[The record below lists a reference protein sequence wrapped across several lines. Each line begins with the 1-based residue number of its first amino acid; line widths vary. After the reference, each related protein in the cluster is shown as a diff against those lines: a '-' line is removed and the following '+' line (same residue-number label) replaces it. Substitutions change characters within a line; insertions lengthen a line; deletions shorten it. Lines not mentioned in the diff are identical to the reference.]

1 MADREMECGIVTR
14 IVSRKTGMYTRGI
27 VGIDGWAN
35 FAVALKTYADC
46 RQVPA
51 SNGPSEDTN
60 QNSVYLMLM
69 GYALEDLAKC
79 IIAHKAYNQKIEDVK
94 DLVQFEENLGEF
106 WFTTNIGRRY
116 KLGIHNLDRLYRAKD
131 ISFKVSDTE
140 IEHLKVISIY
150 TQWKGRYPVPLE
162 INKVPS
168 SSEPTFEDLSKT
180 AISIYDQ
187 AMAEVEKLRSMR
199 S

>member
-1 MADREMECGIVTR
+1 MASIR
-14 IVSRKTGMYTRGI
+14 IVSHETGLYLRGI

-46 RQVPA
+46 RQA
-51 SNGPSEDTN
+51 ATTSSENTN
-60 QNSVYLMLM
+60 LDSVYLMLM

-79 IIAHKAYNQKIEDVK
+79 IIAYKAYTPKITDVTP
-94 DLVQFEENLGEF
+94 FEEKLGEF
-106 WFTTNIGRRY
+106 WFTTKKGKRC
-116 KLGIHNLDRLYRAKD
+116 KLGTHNLDDLYLADD
-131 ISFKVSDTE
+131 ISLKVSDTE
-140 IEHLKVISIY
+140 VGHLKVISIY
-150 TQWKGRYPVPLE
+150 TYWKGRYPVPLE

-187 AMAEVEKLRSMR
+187 AMAEVEKLRS
-199 S
+199 SES